1 MRQENQ
7 DRSAGRS
14 RVFTFAGNFEQSR
27 DILSNKTGRRGARTM
42 QMCISAVHFRSFI
55 AI

>member
-1 MRQENQ
+1 MRQQN
-7 DRSAGRS
+7 RRRTAGRS

-27 DILSNKTGRRGARTM
+27 DILSNKTGRRHARTM
-42 QMCISAVHFRSFI
+42 QTCISAVHFRSFI